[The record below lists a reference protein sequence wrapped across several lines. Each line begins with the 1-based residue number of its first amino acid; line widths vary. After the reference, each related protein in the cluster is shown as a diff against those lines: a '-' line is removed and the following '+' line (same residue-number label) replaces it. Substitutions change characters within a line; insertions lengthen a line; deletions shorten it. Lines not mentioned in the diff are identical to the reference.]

1 MHLLFMGF
9 VPADV
14 VRLEKEVKFSKLC
27 NEQIKTVEKFFEK
40 NLHGIEVLAQNPGF
54 VQFSQV

>member
-1 MHLLFMGF
+1 MGF